1 MEVIYILSAFLV
13 LLLLTKFLAGLIKKP
28 KTKIKYEEE
37 SDEVRRKAAEKE
49 LESLRKIKEEYEK
62 SLKKEDLSI
71 EEKDEKNLEEEEI
84 NAVISIKELE
94 KMSKT
99 KEDNEEEEI
108 PISIDELYNTIEI
121 PRINKDNSKDLYDLT
136 DTKEYPLEKC
146 VTDKNII
153 SEKEKN
159 EKILEDE
166 LQKTNEFL
174 KNLKELRK
182 NLD

>member
-13 LLLLTKFLAGLIKKP
+13 LLLLTKFLGGLIKKP
-28 KTKIKYEEE
+28 KTRIKYEED

-62 SLKKEDLSI
+62 SLIKEDLSI
-71 EEKDEKNLEEEEI
+71 EEKDEKNLEEEEL

-94 KMSKT
+94 KMTKT
-99 KEDNEEEEI
+99 KEDDEEEI